1 MHACEA
7 ALATISS
14 RSCDRGAVP
23 DLEVARGAVVP
34 PPTHAP
40 QVSVRA
46 PDLGGY
52 DQLLEGAVV

>member
-1 MHACEA
+1 
-7 ALATISS
+7 
-14 RSCDRGAVP
+14 VP
-23 DLEVARGAVVP
+23 DLEVARGAVAP

>member
-7 ALATISS
+7 ALADHLQDVL
-14 RSCDRGAVP
+14 DRGEVP
-23 DLEVARGAVVP
+23 DLEAARDAVAP

-40 QVSVRA
+40 QVRVRA

-52 DQLLEGAVV
+52 DQLLGDAVV